1 MARGVGDGVHEGPVG
16 KFGGVEGACAFV
28 GDVARFVVRKQ
39 VQARIEGRHGS
50 DRNVEIVVRGVESR
64 AVRALRDGES
74 RGLSVAGEKK
84 RRTAG
89 RTRIL
94 GKGHVDLGVPCRSF
108 FCGEGQPVG
117 FFVLTVVFRRQRH
130 APGRRSIDGDLA
142 AAGEVVERQKIG
154 SAVDADR
161 RSSVVRTGPG
171 SGREAQDQKETK

>member
-64 AVRALRDGES
+64 AARTLRDGES
-74 RGLSVAGEKK
+74 QGLSVAGEKK

-117 FFVLTVVFRRQRH
+117 FFGASVTLQGAGALTVILPLRARWSSDRKSV
-130 APGRRSIDGDLA
+130 PPLMLTDG
-142 AAGEVVERQKIG
+142 VP
-154 SAVDADR
+154 
-161 RSSVVRTGPG
+161 SS
-171 SGREAQDQKETK
+171 AQD